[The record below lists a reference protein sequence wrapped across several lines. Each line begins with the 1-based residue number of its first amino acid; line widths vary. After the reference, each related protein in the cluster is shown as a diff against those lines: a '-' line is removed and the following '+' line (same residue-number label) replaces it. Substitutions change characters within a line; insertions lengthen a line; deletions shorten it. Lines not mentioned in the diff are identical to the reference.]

1 MFHQISHFTLLPT
14 QWYVPYKNIWCHFK
28 NYFKLGII
36 RLIVALLAVLK
47 VIVLV
52 LLPDYADGQEN
63 VS

>member
-1 MFHQISHFTLLPT
+1 M
-14 QWYVPYKNIWCHFK
+14 
-28 NYFKLGII
+28 
-36 RLIVALLAVLK
+36 LIVALLAVLK